1 MRVIS
6 ILIIVLFAD
15 ASWEQQQQQL
25 RDGFM
30 SMNVDQVRVALK
42 NQRHEFVVEAVDKDF
57 GLLDFTHVDFMS
69 DKPNYQIQLNI
80 TLTEQ
85 VSLFTGCAIG
95 LSAFNSSATRCLTS
109 FYEIV
114 DGPNVT
120 LKINRRLI
128 KSEILI
134 SHRLIISGC
143 DERTQ
148 LKRLVFQPNMPMI
161 LHYSDLD
168 CLYAI
173 DMRAFPKDMLKI
185 TMAEFPHAN
194 EQQCKASIQISNTNA
209 NLDLNGSPQAYFD
222 RMQDIREF
230 GAEVIVSSRIALIRL
245 ANCFENSEPI
255 SLKLERVSSKLD
267 IYELLICYV
276 S

>member
-6 ILIIVLFAD
+6 ILIIVLLAD
-15 ASWEQQQQQL
+15 ASWEQQPV
-25 RDGFM
+25 DGFM
-30 SMNVDQVRVALK
+30 SMNVDQIHIDLK
-42 NQRHEFVVEAVDKDF
+42 NQRHEFVVEAIDKDF
-57 GLLDFTHVDFMS
+57 GNLDFTHVHFKS
-69 DKPNYQIQLNI
+69 GKPNYQIQLNI

-95 LSAFNSSATRCLTS
+95 LSAYNSTATRCLTS

-120 LKINRRLI
+120 LKINRKLI

-143 DERTQ
+143 DEQTQ

-168 CLYAI
+168 CLYSI

-194 EQQCKASIQISNTNA
+194 EHQCRASIQISNTNT
-209 NLDLNGSPQAYFD
+209 NLDLLGSPQAYFD

-230 GAEVIVSSRIALIRL
+230 GAEVLVSNRIALIRL

-255 SLKLERVSSKLD
+255 SLKLERVSSKFD
-267 IYELLICYV
+267 ILICFIC
-276 S
+276 SG